1 MEYKVYQV
9 TLTDADVNLVNAE
22 GHHAVP
28 KHHRFLNLSMGFGKT
43 DDEKRA
49 MFAEAWS
56 KGDYG
61 APVATVWARN
71 LEEVFEVGNGMGEQ
85 SRLERHGRMK
95 SVSVGDVVRD
105 EDGKLHLVDSTGFLA
120 LDYQG
125 AVNRGEMWTELR

>member
-9 TLTDADVNLVNAE
+9 TLTDAEVKKVNFE
-22 GHHAVP
+22 GHNAVP
-28 KHHRFLNLSMGFGKT
+28 KHSRNLNLSMAYSKSA
-43 DDEKRA
+43 DEKRA
-49 MFAEAWS
+49 MLAEAWS
-56 KGDYG
+56 EGDYG

-71 LEEVFEVGNGMGEQ
+71 LEEVFTVGNGMGEQ

-105 EDGKLHLVDSTGFLA
+105 EDGKLHLVDSTGFLV

-125 AVNRGEMWTELR
+125 AVNRGEEWVNV

>member
-9 TLTDADVNLVNAE
+9 TLTDADVDLVNAE

-28 KHHRFLNLSMGFGKT
+28 KHYRNLNLSMGFGKT

-56 KGDYG
+56 EGDYG

-71 LEEVFEVGNGMGEQ
+71 LEEVFTVGNGMGEQ
-85 SRLERHGRMK
+85 SRLEKHSQYMK

-105 EDGKLHLVDSTGFLA
+105 EDGKLHLVDSCGFLA

-125 AVNRGEMWTELR
+125 AVNRGEMWTA